1 MSTTTDLDIDF
12 YRQSISAKLD
22 WDDKL
27 QEALELAW
35 NSPKPEK
42 CRPRAL
48 DAVLRLLDFG
58 VDRKTILA
66 TLVSDAGLKDTFS
79 DEDIKSKFG
88 EEVLMLARGIMT
100 LNGMQ
105 DCNENSFRTP
115 EQAEK
120 LRRLLM
126 AIIKDVRVM
135 LIKLCY
141 RVSRMQLLKHCSYE
155 ERRCIARETLDIYAP
170 LANRLGIGKLKWE
183 MEDLSFRA
191 LDPLN
196 FKRIAT
202 LLEERRTDRENFI
215 EQFTKQLTELIKSQG
230 IESQVSGRVKHIV
243 SIWRKMQRKKL
254 EFHELFD
261 VRAVRVLVDSL
272 ADCYAVLGIVHTNW
286 HSIPDEFDDYI
297 ANPKDNGY
305 QSLHTAVIAEG
316 GKVVE
321 VQIRTIEM
329 HEKSE
334 FGVASHWRYKEG
346 VSLDQRMEKSLSV
359 MREMLEGPD
368 EDATDA
374 LNGFSTELSTDRVY
388 VFSPQG
394 QVVDIPAGGTPLDFA
409 YSIHSSVG
417 HRCRGAKVNG
427 RITNLT
433 YELQTGEQVEIL
445 TANEGG
451 PSRDWMN
458 KSLGYLK
465 SAGNRAKV
473 RNWFNQLDHNQNFAD
488 GKSIYERELTKF
500 NHHDVDLN
508 LVMQHFKRQ
517 DEDQFFTD
525 IGRGVITGAQII
537 GFLQHDKN
545 KNEENEDPFKK
556 LKKPERSKVHD
567 KDEIVIQGVGNLL
580 TQFGKCCKPVPGDDV
595 IGFIT
600 KGSGV
605 TIHKRDCNNVM
616 SLPENQR
623 VRLIEVE
630 WGSGTG
636 SVFLAEISITA
647 FDRTGLLR
655 DISSVLANEK
665 INLLNINSTT
675 DRNEQMVYSK
685 LNIEVSSVDQLILI
699 IDKLS
704 QIPNVQSVKRSK

>member
-1 MSTTTDLDIDF
+1 MS
-12 YRQSISAKLD
+12 SSAEKEINYYQQLIAEKID
-22 WDDKL
+22 WDDSL
-27 QEALELAW
+27 QQALELAW
-35 NSPKPEK
+35 NAPKPDK
-42 CRPRAL
+42 CKPRAL
-48 DAVLRLLDFG
+48 DAVLRLIEFD
-58 VDRKTILA
+58 VDKTTILA
-66 TLVSDAGLKDTFS
+66 TLVSDMGLKDSLS
-79 DEDIKSKFG
+79 DDDIKTQFG
-88 EEVLMLARGIMT
+88 DDVLDLARGVIT
-100 LNGMQ
+100 LNSMQ
-105 DCNENSFRTP
+105 DCNEHSFRTP

-141 RVSRMQLLKHCSYE
+141 RVSRLQLLKHCSYE
-155 ERRCIARETLDIYAP
+155 ERRCIAQETLDIYAP

-183 MEDLSFRA
+183 LEDLSFRA

-202 LLEERRTDRENFI
+202 LLEERRVDRELFVN
-215 EQFTKQLTELIKSQG
+215 QFTEQLNKLIQSQNIQG
-230 IESQVSGRVKHIV
+230 NVSGRVKHIV
-243 SIWRKMQRKKL
+243 SIFRKMQRKKL

-261 VRAVRVLVDSL
+261 VRAVRVLVESV

-305 QSLHTAVIAEG
+305 QSLHTAVIAD
-316 GKVVE
+316 GKVIE
-321 VQIRTIEM
+321 VQIRTTEM

-346 VSLDQRMEKSLSV
+346 VSLDNRMEKSLSV
-359 MREMLEGPD
+359 MRELLEGPD
-368 EDATDA
+368 EGASDA
-374 LNGFSTELSTDRVY
+374 LSGFSTELSTERVY

-427 RITNLT
+427 RIANLN
-433 YELQTGEQVEIL
+433 YKLQTGENVEIL
-445 TANEGG
+445 TAKEGG

-458 KSLGYLK
+458 KNLGFLK

-473 RNWFNQLDHNQNFAD
+473 RNWFNQLDHQQNELD
-488 GKSIYERELTKF
+488 GKMIYERELTKF
-500 NHHDVDLN
+500 NYHNVDLKQ
-508 LVMQHFKRQ
+508 VQRHFKRK
-517 DEDQFFTD
+517 DSEHFFAD
-525 IGRGVITGAQII
+525 IGRGLITAAQFI
-537 GFLQHDKN
+537 GYLQHE
-545 KNEENEDPFKK
+545 KNELQSDPFKK
-556 LKKPERSKVHD
+556 VKKTEKSKTHS

-580 TQFGKCCKPVPGDDV
+580 THFAKCCKPVPGDDV

-605 TIHKRDCNNVM
+605 TIHKRDCSNVM
-616 SLPENQR
+616 ALPEDQR
-623 VRLIEVE
+623 VRLVEVE

-636 SVFLAEISITA
+636 SVFAAEIVVTA

-655 DISSVLANEK
+655 DVSGVLANEK
-665 INLLNINSTT
+665 INLLGINSST
-675 DRNEQMVYSK
+675 DRQEQMVYSK
-685 LNIEVSSVDQLILI
+685 LNVEVTSVDQLILV
-699 IDKLS
+699 IDKLT
-704 QIPNVQSVKRSK
+704 QIPNVQSVNRSR

>member
-1 MSTTTDLDIDF
+1 MTSPTTEKTIEF
-12 YRQSISAKLD
+12 YRQAISQKID
-22 WDDKL
+22 WDDNL
-27 QEALELAW
+27 QMALELAW
-35 NSPKPEK
+35 NLPKPDK
-42 CRPRAL
+42 CKPRAL
-48 DAVLRLLDFG
+48 DAVLRLIDFD
-58 VDRKTILA
+58 VDKNTILA
-66 TLVSDAGLKDTFS
+66 VLVADKRLKDNLS
-79 DEDIKSKFG
+79 DEQIKSQFG
-88 EEVLMLARGIMT
+88 DEVLNLARGIIT
-100 LNGMQ
+100 LNSMQ
-105 DCNENSFRTP
+105 DCNEHSFRTP
-115 EQAEK
+115 AQAEK

-126 AIIKDVRVM
+126 AIVKDVRVM

-141 RVSRMQLLKHCSYE
+141 RVCRMQLLKHCSYE
-155 ERRCIARETLDIYAP
+155 ERRCIAQETLDIYAP

-191 LDPLN
+191 LEPLN

-202 LLEERRTDRENFI
+202 LLEERRVDREIFI
-215 EQFTKQLTELIKSQG
+215 KQFTEQLNDAISSQG
-230 IESQVSGRVKHIV
+230 VNANVSGRVKHIV

-261 VRAVRVLVDSL
+261 VRAVRVLVDSV
-272 ADCYAVLGIVHTNW
+272 ADCYAVLGIVHTQW
-286 HSIPDEFDDYI
+286 HSIPNEFDDYI

-305 QSLHTAVIAEG
+305 QSLHTAVIAKG

-321 VQIRTIEM
+321 VQIRSHEM

-346 VSLDQRMEKSLSV
+346 VSLDRRMEKSLSV
-359 MREMLEGPD
+359 MRELLEGPD
-368 EDATDA
+368 EQATDA
-374 LNGFSTELSTDRVY
+374 LSGFSTELSTDRVY

-409 YSIHSSVG
+409 YSIHSAVG

-427 RITNLT
+427 RIVNLT
-433 YELQTGEQVEIL
+433 YALQTGEQVEIL
-445 TANEGG
+445 TAKEGG

-458 KSLGYLK
+458 KSLGFLK
-465 SAGNRAKV
+465 SAGNRSKV
-473 RNWFNQLDHNQNFAD
+473 RNWFNQLDHQQNVQD
-488 GKSIYERELTKF
+488 GKMIYERELTKY
-500 NHHDVDLN
+500 NYHDVDQKQVL
-508 LVMQHFKRQ
+508 LHFKRKEN
-517 DEDQFFTD
+517 DHFFAD
-525 IGRGVITGAQII
+525 LGRGVITAAQLI
-537 GFLQHDKN
+537 GYLQHEKSNDVD
-545 KNEENEDPFKK
+545 DPFKK
-556 LKKPERSKVHD
+556 VKKPERSKVHN

-616 SLPENQR
+616 SLPDEQR
-623 VRLIEVE
+623 IRLVEVE

-636 SVFLAEISITA
+636 SVFLAEIDITA

-655 DISSVLANEK
+655 DISAVLANEK
-665 INLLNINSTT
+665 INLLGINSST
-675 DRNEQMVYSK
+675 DRQEQMVYSK
-685 LNIEVSSVDQLILI
+685 LNVEVSSVNQLVLI

-704 QIPNVQSVKRSK
+704 QISNIQSVSRSR